1 MSYIYVVPIELE
13 DHSYLEKLESFIF
26 HTFQRRTIRREL
38 KINSKD
44 AFDPSRIQYNSSLI
58 LRQLIMKPP
67 PDAEKI
73 LGVLD
78 VDLFIPILTFV
89 FGEAQ
94 LKGIGAVVSTH
105 RLNNRFYGLPENREV
120 TTDRLLKEAVH
131 ELGHTFGLI
140 HCSQSKCVMNS
151 STYVENID
159 QKPAELCPLCQKS
172 VKMEVNGP
180 ANKWFHVPW
189 WGKKTTT
196 TQEQ

>member
-1 MSYIYVVPIELE
+1 MPIELE
-13 DHSYLEKLESFIF
+13 DHSYLEKLERFIF
-26 HTFQRRTIRREL
+26 STFHLRTKRREF
-38 KINSKD
+38 KINLKD
-44 AFDPSRIQYNSSLI
+44 AFDQSRVQYNSSLI
-58 LRQLIMKPP
+58 LRQLIKKPP

-94 LKGIGAVVSTH
+94 LKGIGAVVSTR
-105 RLNNRFYGLPENREV
+105 RLHNRFYGLPENRGV

-140 HCSQSKCVMNS
+140 HCTQPKCVMNS

-159 QKPAELCPLCQKS
+159 LKTAELCPLCQQSIKAEKS
-172 VKMEVNGP
+172 CPVN
-180 ANKWFHVPW
+180 KRFQFSW
-189 WGKKTTT
+189 WGKK
-196 TQEQ
+196 Q